1 MNSDTN
7 SDMNKEE
14 KVLLFDLGGVLADLG
29 EPAQA
34 IGLDLTDAGFWDIW
48 LNSANVHAFE
58 KGEMEA
64 SDFFAGIAAE
74 LGQAS
79 DETFEK
85 RLRAWHLR
93 LFPGAEALI
102 HSIPDHYRVAL
113 LSNTN
118 AVHWEQVVSATDVF
132 SRFDHLFLSFETG
145 LYKPTAESFEQVVTH
160 FNCEP
165 GDVLFLDDS
174 PRNVDGASKIG
185 IEARRTRGL
194 EEARAIIA
202 ASLEGRRHVH

>member
-1 MNSDTN
+1 MK
-7 SDMNKEE
+7 SDMNKG
-14 KVLLFDLGGVLADLG
+14 KQVLLFDLGGVLADLG
-29 EPAQA
+29 APAQA
-34 IGLDLTDAGFWDIW
+34 IGLDLTDEGFWEIW

-58 KGEMEA
+58 KGEIEA
-64 SDFFAGIAAE
+64 SDFFSGIAAE
-74 LGQAS
+74 LGQVS
-79 DETFEK
+79 DEAFEQ
-85 RLRAWHLR
+85 RLRAWQLQ

-118 AVHWEQVVSATDVF
+118 AVHWEQVVSATDIF

-145 LYKPTAESFEQVVTH
+145 LYKPTAESFEQVVMH

-174 PRNVDGASKIG
+174 QRNVAGANSIG
-185 IEARRTRGL
+185 IEARRTRGI

-202 ASLEGRRHVH
+202 ARLGDPRHVH